1 MTKNQSINYS
11 VQSRVVSFVIVD
23 HQDVVVD
30 HYQAGRPIELQ
41 LLNYTATI
49 TIIMFILSQVV
60 LDLLQTYSLKSFATG
75 PWENK

>member
-41 LLNYTATI
+41 LLNYDLSAT
-49 TIIMFILSQVV
+49 MFRLS
-60 LDLLQTYSLKSFATG
+60 
-75 PWENK
+75 